1 MNTRQYLINGCK
13 GATVANEYLANLFD
27 VSGKVVAVTGGGGIL
42 CSVMAEALGRAGA
55 AVAVLDLRE
64 EAAQTVA
71 QRVKTAGGRA
81 VAVKVDVLDRASITE
96 AHARVVEALGPVDVL
111 VNGAGGNKKEATT
124 SEDLSFFDLPDSAVR
139 WVFDLNCLGT
149 IMPSQIFC
157 RAMAGRGAGNV
168 INISS
173 MSAFHP
179 LTKVLGYS
187 AAKAAISNFTE
198 WLAIHLAQNYSTR
211 IRVNA
216 IAPGFFLTEQN
227 RFLLVDQETGEPTAR
242 GKDIIRSTPMARY
255 GEPEELLGSLFW
267 LISDASS
274 FVTGTVV

>member
-1 MNTRQYLINGCK
+1 MAK
-13 GATVANEYLANLFD
+13 EYLAEMFD

-42 CSVMAEALGRAGA
+42 CSVMTEALGKAGA

-64 EAAQTVA
+64 DAAAAVA
-71 QRVKTAGGRA
+71 ERVKTSGGRA
-81 VAVKVDVLDRASITE
+81 VAVKVDVLDRASVTE
-96 AHARVVEALGPVDVL
+96 AHAKVVEALGPVDVL

-124 SEDLSFFDLPDSAVR
+124 SEELSFFDLPESAVR

-157 RAMAGRGAGNV
+157 RAMAERGEGNIV
-168 INISS
+168 NISS

-187 AAKAAISNFTE
+187 AAKAAVSNFTE
-198 WLAIHLAQNYSTR
+198 WLAIHMAQDYSTR

-227 RFLLVDQETGEPTAR
+227 RFLLVDQETGEPTPR
-242 GKDIIRSTPMARY
+242 GRDIIAATPMARY
-255 GEPEELLGSLFW
+255 GEPEELLGALFW

-274 FVTGTVV
+274 FVTGTVVAIDGGFNAFCGV

>member
-1 MNTRQYLINGCK
+1 MAEKYVAKMFDISNKVIAIT
-13 GATVANEYLANLFD
+13 GA
-27 VSGKVVAVTGGGGIL
+27 GGIL
-42 CSVMAEALGRAGA
+42 CSVMAEALAKAGA
-55 AVAVLDLRE
+55 VVAVLDLRE
-64 EAAQTVA
+64 DAAAGVA
-71 QRVKTAGGRA
+71 EKIKSKGGKSL
-81 VAVKVDVLDRASITE
+81 AVKVDVLNRQSIEE
-96 AHARVVEALGPVDVL
+96 AHKRVEGTLGPVDVL
-111 VNGAGGNKKEATT
+111 INGAGGNKKEATT
-124 SEDLSFFDLPDSAVR
+124 SPELSFFDLPESAVR

-157 RAMAGRGAGNV
+157 RAMAGRGAGNIV
-168 INISS
+168 NISS

-198 WLAIHLAQNYSTR
+198 WLAVHMARNYSKA

-227 RFLLVDQETGEPTAR
+227 RFLLVDEKTGRPTER
-242 GKDIIRSTPMARY
+242 GKSIIAGTPMGRY
-255 GEPEELLGSLFW
+255 GAPEELLGALIW

-274 FVTGTVV
+274 FVTGTVIAVDGGFNAFGGV